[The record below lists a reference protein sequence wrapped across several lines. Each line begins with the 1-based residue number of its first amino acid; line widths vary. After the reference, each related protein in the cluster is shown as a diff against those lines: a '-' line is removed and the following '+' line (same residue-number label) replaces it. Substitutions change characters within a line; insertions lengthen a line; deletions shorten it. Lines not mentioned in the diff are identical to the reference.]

1 MARRVF
7 YSFHYK
13 PDNARAAQV
22 RNMGVVEGN
31 KSASDNDW
39 EAITKKGDAAIEKW
53 IESQLDGKSCTVV
66 LIGADTPGRKWIN
79 YEVKESWNNN
89 KGLLGVNIHRLKN
102 LDGEQS
108 SKGSNPFDEFTVGEA
123 KKKLSSVVKVYNP
136 PHTDSK
142 DAYAYIKD
150 NLEDWIEE
158 AISIRDDFQA

>member
-1 MARRVF
+1 
-7 YSFHYK
+7 
-13 PDNARAAQV
+13 
-22 RNMGVVEGN
+22 MGVVEGN